1 MMGSPNHNSSESH
14 QVTGERNRGQRSLEE
29 KRAIVEESL
38 QPGASVQEVAQAH
51 GVHSSL
57 VFKWRRLYRNGLLGN
72 TPAATL
78 LPVHVKDE
86 VKHDHERPSS
96 KLETN
101 PRGTIYIEFARARVS
116 IEGIADDATV
126 RAVLECLAE

>member
-1 MMGSPNHNSSESH
+1 MGSPNRNSSESQ
-14 QVTGERNRGQRSLEE
+14 QVTGERKRGQRSLDE

-38 QPGASVQEVAQAH
+38 QPGASVQQVAQVH

-78 LPVHVKDE
+78 LPVQVREE
-86 VKHDHERPSS
+86 VKHDHVRPSS
-96 KLETN
+96 QREVH
-101 PRGTIYIEFARARVS
+101 PRGSISIEFARARVN
-116 IEGIADDATV
+116 IEGIADAATV

>member
-1 MMGSPNHNSSESH
+1 MGSSNRNSGEAQ
-14 QVTGERNRGQRSLEE
+14 QVIGERKRGKRPLEE
-29 KRAIVEESL
+29 KRAIVEASL
-38 QPGASVQEVAQAH
+38 QPGASVQQVAQAH

-57 VFKWRRLYRNGLLGN
+57 VFKWRRLYRNGLFGN

-86 VKHDHERPSS
+86 VKHDSARPSS
-96 KLETN
+96 QQERHS
-101 PRGTIYIEFARARVS
+101 RGSISIEFARARVN
-116 IEGIADDATV
+116 IEGIADAATV